1 MIKHRDWHRVEM
13 STKDSVNDKNAEIPD
28 NGKGSSLKQSKKR
41 GGPEK
46 GRNNIAT
53 VSVAKKQY
61 GIRHQAESA
70 GKSSLK
76 M

>member
-1 MIKHRDWHRVEM
+1 MCCCAYNE
-13 STKDSVNDKNAEIPD
+13 SVMNRKE
-28 NGKGSSLKQSKKR
+28 SREERSLKQSKKR
-41 GGPEK
+41 GEPEK
-46 GRNNIAT
+46 GHNNTAT
-53 VSVAKKQY
+53 VSVAKKEY

>member
-1 MIKHRDWHRVEM
+1 MTNTESLGTIEATNPVLTVAPPKED
-13 STKDSVNDKNAEIPD
+13 
-28 NGKGSSLKQSKKR
+28 SSLKQSKKR
-41 GGPEK
+41 GEPEK
-46 GRNNIAT
+46 GHNNTAT
-53 VSVAKKQY
+53 VSVAKKEY